1 MACAAITPRAA
12 RCVAL
17 WCKSPVR
24 TVSLT
29 DTPRTLAGLQDKGT
43 SAENVIQ
50 IGRGP
55 SRNARLSGS
64 GWAAGDTIPS
74 LTERVHEL
82 ETALA
87 SIQANL
93 EKEQRRLASYSDF
106 DANLNDAASN
116 AYRKANAIRSLAQQE
131 ANVVLE
137 RAVNERK
144 MLMSE
149 VERLRQERDELE
161 DEIASLHR
169 GGLAAVPA
177 RVPVLVEPEAAQP
190 SFDMKAA
197 VAQEMRA
204 MLAALIEEVRA
215 RPAPARAPTAPVA
228 PPEPP
233 PAPAV
238 AMVAPPTE
246 TIDPIVH
253 EDVVE
258 PSQSKLAPPS
268 EIESEDL
275 LADARAL
282 EFGDEVTAAPPQPS
296 AIEAEDVLAET
307 QLPIVDEY
315 VEEFRKPA
323 ASFGPSEQLANDV
336 VAPEPPKRVFDEY
349 VEEFIEPEMHEP
361 IVEEYV
367 AELPAAEAPAQ
378 YVEELP
384 RSQLPTASEIETEDV
399 LAEATPPVVEEY
411 VEEPPAAA
419 APLSPPTANIDALWE
434 TAATP
439 TAEVEPPAA
448 PPEAPIAEPVP
459 PVILPRREAV
469 SFISD
474 EFIAA
479 TRPGSPQD
487 TEPVAPPQFFDVPS
501 PAPYAE
507 PEGAPA
513 PFAEV
518 EEAPAHFAEP
528 EEAPTSF
535 AEVEE
540 APAPFAYAAPPP
552 PAVEPLPP
560 TSDVPATERAIGAE
574 PAVRRIQVVISPIH
588 SFTRLIEI
596 QQRIQTLSSVRGLQ
610 LRDFRNG
617 MATFAVGV
625 SDAIS
630 PLEFGAVI
638 QMLENLHLRLE
649 GTSQNSVELR
659 VEDNAPSA

>member
-1 MACAAITPRAA
+1 MGCAAITRRAA
-12 RCVAL
+12 RYVAL

-87 SIQANL
+87 SIQADL

-106 DANLNDAASN
+106 DANLNDAAAN
-116 AYRKANAIRSLAQQE
+116 AYRKANAIRSRAQEE
-131 ANVVLE
+131 ANVILE

-144 MLMSE
+144 MLLKE
-149 VERLRQERDELE
+149 VDRLRQERDELE

-169 GGLAAVPA
+169 GGLAAVPDPA
-177 RVPVLVEPEAAQP
+177 RVPVEPEAAQP
-190 SFDMKAA
+190 SFDIKAA
-197 VAQEMRA
+197 VAKEMRA
-204 MLAALIEEVRA
+204 MLAALVEEVRA
-215 RPAPARAPTAPVA
+215 RPAPPRAPTAPVA
-228 PPEPP
+228 PPESP
-233 PAPAV
+233 PAPTV
-238 AMVAPPTE
+238 A
-246 TIDPIVH
+246 
-253 EDVVE
+253 VE
-258 PSQSKLAPPS
+258 PLPSQVSPPS

-275 LADARAL
+275 LADPVIE
-282 EFGDEVTAAPPQPS
+282 EFVDEVTTAPPQPS
-296 AIEAEDVLAET
+296 AIETEDVLVET
-307 QLPIVDEY
+307 SQPNVDEY

-323 ASFGPSEQLANDV
+323 APLEPREQLANDV
-336 VAPEPPKRVFDEY
+336 LAPEPPKRVFDEY
-349 VEEFIEPEMHEP
+349 IEEFVEREVLEPV
-361 IVEEYV
+361 VEEYV
-367 AELPAAEAPAQ
+367 EELPAAEATAQ

-384 RSQLPTASEIETEDV
+384 HTQLPSPSDIETEDV
-399 LAEATPPVVEEY
+399 LAEMA
-411 VEEPPAAA
+411 PPAL
-419 APLSPPTANIDALWE
+419 PPPTANIEALWE
-434 TAATP
+434 TTATP
-439 TAEVEPPAA
+439 AAEVEPPPA
-448 PPEAPIAEPVP
+448 PPEAPIVEAVP

-469 SFISD
+469 SFITD

-487 TEPVAPPQFFDVPS
+487 TESIAPPQFLDVPS
-501 PAPYAE
+501 AAPFAE
-507 PEGAPA
+507 PEEAAAPFAEAEAPA
-513 PFAEV
+513 PFAEP
-518 EEAPAHFAEP
+518 EEARAPFTEP
-528 EEAPTSF
+528 EEAS
-535 AEVEE
+535 
-540 APAPFAYAAPPP
+540 APFAYTAPPP
-552 PAVEPLPP
+552 PLVEPPQPP
-560 TSDVPATERAIGAE
+560 TTDFPATERAISAE

-588 SFTRLIEI
+588 SFTRLTEI
-596 QQRIQTLSSVRGLQ
+596 QQRIQSLSSVRGLQ

-625 SDAIS
+625 GEAIS

-659 VEDNAPSA
+659 VEDDAPSA

>member
-1 MACAAITPRAA
+1 MGCAAITRRAA
-12 RCVAL
+12 RYVAL

-87 SIQANL
+87 SIQADL

-106 DANLNDAASN
+106 DANLNDAAAN
-116 AYRKANAIRSLAQQE
+116 AYRKANAIRSRAQEE
-131 ANVVLE
+131 ANVILE

-144 MLMSE
+144 MLLKE
-149 VERLRQERDELE
+149 VDRLRQERDELE

-169 GGLAAVPA
+169 GGLAAVPDPA
-177 RVPVLVEPEAAQP
+177 RVPVEPEAAQP
-190 SFDMKAA
+190 AFDIKAA

-204 MLAALIEEVRA
+204 MLAALIDEVRA
-215 RPAPARAPTAPVA
+215 RPAPTRAPTAAVA

-238 AMVAPPTE
+238 AL
-246 TIDPIVH
+246 
-253 EDVVE
+253 E
-258 PSQSKLAPPS
+258 PLQSQVSPPS

-275 LADARAL
+275 LADALAL
-282 EFGDEVTAAPPQPS
+282 EFVDEVTTAPPQPS
-296 AIEAEDVLAET
+296 AIETEDVLAET
-307 QLPIVDEY
+307 QPPIVDEY
-315 VEEFRKPA
+315 VEEFRKSA
-323 ASFGPSEQLANDV
+323 APLGPTEQLANDV
-336 VAPEPPKRVFDEY
+336 LEPEPPKRVFDEY
-349 VEEFIEPEMHEP
+349 VEEFVEPEMREP
-361 IVEEYV
+361 VVEE
-367 AELPAAEAPAQ
+367 

-384 RSQLPTASEIETEDV
+384 RSQLPPPSEIETEDV
-399 LAEATPPVVEEY
+399 FAETVPPVVEEY
-411 VEEPPAAA
+411 VEVLPAAEVPM
-419 APLSPPTANIDALWE
+419 APATANIDALWE

-439 TAEVEPPAA
+439 TAEVEPPPAL
-448 PPEAPIAEPVP
+448 PEAAIVEAVP
-459 PVILPRREAV
+459 PVILPRRESV
-469 SFISD
+469 SFITD

-487 TEPVAPPQFFDVPS
+487 TESIAPPQFFDVPS
-501 PAPYAE
+501 AAPFVE
-507 PEGAPA
+507 PEEAAAPFAEAEAPA
-513 PFAEV
+513 PFAESQ
-518 EEAPAHFAEP
+518 EATAPFAEP
-528 EEAPTSF
+528 
-535 AEVEE
+535 EE
-540 APAPFAYAAPPP
+540 APAPFAYTAPPP
-552 PAVEPLPP
+552 PLVEPPQPP
-560 TSDVPATERAIGAE
+560 ITDFPATERAIGAE

-588 SFTRLIEI
+588 SFTRLTEI
-596 QQRIQTLSSVRGLQ
+596 QQRIQSLSSVRGLQ

-625 SDAIS
+625 GEAIS

-659 VEDNAPSA
+659 VEDDAPSA